1 MQKTEPMQLDLLNN
15 EVEEEAIRT
24 ILKLKQQARTFRQT
38 AYQLEQLIEELED
51 SLNAKY
57 R

>member
-1 MQKTEPMQLDLLNN
+1 MQKTEPIQLVLFGDK
-15 EVEEEAIRT
+15 VEEEAIRT